1 MGRGL
6 SMADLQIAHVN
17 ECGNYFVIVPV
28 ESSFGTQTR
37 VAQEAAIDRMRL
49 AAMSARL
56 SGTVVPV
63 WEDGDKLVFRAP
75 QRFHSFFRSMSLSL
89 IRSKLNATLTCQG

>member
-1 MGRGL
+1 MT
-6 SMADLQIAHVN
+6 DLQIAYLS
-17 ECGNYFVIVPV
+17 ERGNYFVIVPV
-28 ESSFGTQTR
+28 ESSFGAQSR

-63 WEDGDKLVFRAP
+63 WEDGDRLVFRAP
-75 QRFHSFFRSMSLSL
+75 QRFHSFFRSLSLPL
-89 IRSKLNATLTCQG
+89 IRSKLNATLSCQG